1 MYDAFLCLHRIETD
15 FNIYIFD
22 KNNYPPPNLKFNIN
36 LHQPPPPFV
45 TTWLRHLLALFFER
59 LTSSS

>member
-36 LHQPPPPFV
+36 LHQPPPFV
-45 TTWLRHLLALFFER
+45 TTWVRHLLALFFER